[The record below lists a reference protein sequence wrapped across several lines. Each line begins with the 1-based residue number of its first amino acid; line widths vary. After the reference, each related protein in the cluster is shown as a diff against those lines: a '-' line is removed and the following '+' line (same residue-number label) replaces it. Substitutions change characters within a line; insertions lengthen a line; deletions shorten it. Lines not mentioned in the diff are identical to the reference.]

1 MTRVATILLIVVAA
15 CDRRA
20 TITSCR
26 DDLGGVW
33 VAADQRWMV
42 LDSGATLEL
51 YPLLADA
58 PAGVLEVAPRVIDLE
73 REDDRL
79 AGTVRRRFMQ
89 RAATC
94 TSKAPARITSCNNDA
109 IEIVFADPQAPLA
122 FEPCRFAPPPPS
134 HRERWQRE

>member
-1 MTRVATILLIVVAA
+1 MTRAAAILLIVAA
-15 CDRRA
+15 CDRRP
-20 TITSCR
+20 TIASCR
-26 DDLGGVW
+26 DDLTGTW

-42 LDSGATLEL
+42 LDNGATLEL

-58 PAGVLEVAPRVIDLE
+58 PAGALEVGPRTIDLE
-73 REDDRL
+73 RDGDRL
-79 AGTVRRRFMQ
+79 AGSVRRRFMQ

-94 TSKAPARITSCNNDA
+94 TSKASARITSCNSSA
-109 IEIVFADPQAPLA
+109 IEIVLAEPEAPLA